1 MKAIKILSTCVM
13 AVLLSVYCVGQGE
26 SVDSRLTLN
35 DGLVLQGVTKQPTYV
50 LGEPVR
56 IQISFANN
64 GQTKRLVPSEG
75 VEAGSL
81 KIFVANKENGE
92 YKEYRTAGWGTERGR
107 PLDLEPG
114 AKHHYPEATILWN
127 GKPKLNHFSDVEL
140 NEALRGRIAT
150 KYAFQ
155 EPGVYFIKGRSFVG
169 ENFQPVESEPIRI
182 EILKPGGPDLAVWIR
197 IKGNMEIAYLM
208 QRSSFN
214 TEDPSK
220 KHDLISEIEQI
231 LSDYPNSVYS
241 SYLRPNLEKF
251 KADEVRR
258 KEMLKKANSPTG
270 LAVGLPLAADKD
282 ACDKQASFLQT
293 RVRGAFWNPPDISPF
308 PQYSQLTSPSA
319 EKHAAGARLWNIGF

>member
-1 MKAIKILSTCVM
+1 M
-13 AVLLSVYCVGQGE
+13 ALLLWCIVWAQGE
-26 SVDSRLTLN
+26 HVDGRLTVN

-56 IQISFANN
+56 IQFSFANN

-114 AKHHYPEATILWN
+114 SKHHYPEVTILWN

-150 KYAFQ
+150 EYAFQ
-155 EPGVYFIKGRSFVG
+155 EPGVYFIKGSSFVG
-169 ENFQPVESEPIRI
+169 EDFQPIESEPIRL
-182 EILKPGGPDLAVWIR
+182 EILKPGGPDLAVWTR

-214 TEDPSK
+214 TEDRSK
-220 KHDLISEIEQI
+220 KQALTSEIEQI
-231 LSDYPNSVYS
+231 LSEYPNSVYS

-251 KADEVRR
+251 KADELRR
-258 KEMLKKANSPTG
+258 KEMLKNATI
-270 LAVGLPLAADKD
+270 
-282 ACDKQASFLQT
+282 Q
-293 RVRGAFWNPPDISPF
+293 
-308 PQYSQLTSPSA
+308 
-319 EKHAAGARLWNIGF
+319 